1 MFSSNEPPVILIALI
16 AGLSRGFSGF
26 GAALIFMPMASLF
39 IGPKL
44 AAPVLM
50 VVDGIVAL
58 PLIPPAFKQANMRE
72 IAFLLAGA
80 IVGVPFGTYVLKFTD
95 PLVLRWIIAGLA
107 ISMLALLISGWR
119 YKAKPHDAAAVATGG
134 LSGLFSGIA
143 QIGGPPII
151 AYLLGS
157 NREGVN
163 IRATT
168 IVFFAGTG
176 LMSAVTYIAGGIVTS
191 QVLTLALV
199 TGPAYGLGLWLG
211 ARMFGLANAEVF
223 RRVCFGLIAL
233 SVVLS
238 LPIWG

>member
-1 MFSSNEPPVILIALI
+1 MAGDLPVILIAFI

-50 VVDGIVAL
+50 VVDGIMAL
-58 PLIPPAFKQANMRE
+58 PLIPPAFKNANMRE
-72 IAFLLAGA
+72 ITFLLAGA
-80 IVGVPFGTYVLKFTD
+80 IVGVPLGTYVLKFTD
-95 PLVLRWIIAGLA
+95 PLILRWIIAGLA
-107 ISMLALLISGWR
+107 IAMLALLISGWR

-157 NREGVN
+157 NREGAQV
-163 IRATT
+163 RATT

-176 LMSAVTYIAGGIVTS
+176 LMSAITYIAGGIVTS
-191 QVLTLALV
+191 QVLWLALI
-199 TGPAYGLGLWLG
+199 TGPAYGVGLWLG
-211 ARMFGLANAEVF
+211 ARIFGLASAETF